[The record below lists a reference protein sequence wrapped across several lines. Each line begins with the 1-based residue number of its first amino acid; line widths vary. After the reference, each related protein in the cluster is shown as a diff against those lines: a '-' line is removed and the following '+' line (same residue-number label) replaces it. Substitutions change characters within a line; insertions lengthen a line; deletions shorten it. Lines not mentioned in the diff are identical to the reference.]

1 MPSGHWQNDA
11 LYRALRSVAR
21 ADNDIEAVATGERRN
36 IFAANVGLRRKTICD
51 NPAIADLGQN
61 RLNLWMVEAH
71 DCRAIKRHIFD
82 KFDKGPF
89 DGIKIAIMVEML
101 WIDVGDNRQRAIKA
115 QEAAVAFVG
124 LNNHPVTRTQTR
136 V

>member
-1 MPSGHWQNDA
+1 MPSGHWQDDA
-11 LYRALRSVAR
+11 LYRALRSVAG
-21 ADNDIEAVATGERRN
+21 ADNDIEAIATGERCY
-36 IFAANVGLRRKTICD
+36 ILAANVGLRRKTISD
-51 NPAIADLGQN
+51 NPAIADIGQN

-71 DCRAIKRHIFD
+71 DCRAIKRHVLD

-89 DGIKIAIMVEML
+89 DGIEITIMVKML
-101 WIDVGDNRQRAIKA
+101 WIDVGDNRQRPIKA
-115 QEAAVAFVG
+115 QEAAVAFVS